1 MRARAAR
8 QTLSTTTSRFERC
21 FGRSSGEQIGG
32 QDSGPSRTAAAAGGG
47 LAGTAATGGADTP
60 ALSCPLPA
68 ASRRLRLIEMGF
80 HQIAGGWINTLRL
93 QQRLWRNARFNKFVR
108 HQ

>member
-32 QDSGPSRTAAAAGGG
+32 QDSGPFSHRRGGRRVGGHRGYRRRRHACLVVPIARG
-47 LAGTAATGGADTP
+47 LAEAAPD
-60 ALSCPLPA
+60 
-68 ASRRLRLIEMGF
+68 
-80 HQIAGGWINTLRL
+80 
-93 QQRLWRNARFNKFVR
+93 
-108 HQ
+108 